1 MARHTIQLADG
12 HRVGITVAGAGI
24 PLVVVHG
31 FSVEGFLYAQ
41 TLSRLVAMGFKVI
54 AVDTAGHGGTRGLPT
69 DGQDLKAYSELLG
82 RVIDELGIRS
92 CVLAGHSMGGRLV
105 TQLAADRPDR
115 TIAVMLVDAIV
126 GDTWDRMVYAF
137 RLAPPLLGVVGAA
150 LMLDSLTI
158 LPVWRD
164 PRQAVKLFRL
174 VLPTIWSDATHPW
187 RLLAPIVSILRSR
200 SSRYALNQLAD
211 NKVPVFVMHGDRDI
225 AVPLRTSR
233 EAAERTDGTL
243 VTIKGGGHSWLLRD
257 PETLARPWAIPGTPG
272 LEHRIGGIEKADVT
286 GAISY
291 DPENHDFMVR
301 TRQAKVDGIA
311 ADIPELTVDDPT
323 GEADVLVLGWGSTYG
338 PIAAACRDVRAL
350 GHHVAQAHLRH
361 LNPFPANT
369 GDVLRRYRRVII
381 PEMNLGQLALLIR
394 GKYLVDARA
403 YNQVRG
409 MPFRSEELA
418 DVIITEMSGPPES
431 QPDLTELTEGS
442 LT

>member
-1 MARHTIQLADG
+1 MSQVIEPIPGPAPESGPADGAPVAAPRMARHTIQLADG

-257 PETLARPWAIPGTPG
+257 PETLPGIVAQLLPG
-272 LEHRIGGIEKADVT
+272 VLGEACRSAVRHGGVTTKDPSIEQIESALYEAD
-286 GAISY
+286 
-291 DPENHDFMVR
+291 
-301 TRQAKVDGIA
+301 AKIF
-311 ADIPELTVDDPT
+311 ELTPPHNVTTVAGRHRRPKFKWT
-323 GEADVLVLGWGSTYG
+323 VEG
-338 PIAAACRDVRAL
+338 PA
-350 GHHVAQAHLRH
+350 
-361 LNPFPANT
+361 
-369 GDVLRRYRRVII
+369 
-381 PEMNLGQLALLIR
+381 
-394 GKYLVDARA
+394 
-403 YNQVRG
+403 
-409 MPFRSEELA
+409 S
-418 DVIITEMSGPPES
+418 SS
-431 QPDLTELTEGS
+431 
-442 LT
+442 